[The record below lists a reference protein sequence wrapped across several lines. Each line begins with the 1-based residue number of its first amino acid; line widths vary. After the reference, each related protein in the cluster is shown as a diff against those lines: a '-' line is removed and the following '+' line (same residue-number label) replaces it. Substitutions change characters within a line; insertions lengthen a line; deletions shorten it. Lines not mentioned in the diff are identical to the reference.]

1 MKTILIRDV
10 PEDVHE
16 SLAERARERGQSL
29 QSFLLNLVVDE
40 ARRSRNPALLEQFDG
55 RHDGTSLGI
64 DDVVS
69 AIDAARAERDAE
81 LGERLG
87 FDVDTR

>member
-1 MKTILIRDV
+1 MQIRDV
-10 PEDVHE
+10 PEDVRE
-16 SLAERARERGQSL
+16 ILAKRARERGRSL

-64 DDVVS
+64 DDAVS
-69 AIDAARAERDAE
+69 AVDDARAERDAE
-81 LGERLG
+81 LDARLG
-87 FDVDTR
+87 FDIDTR

>member
-1 MKTILIRDV
+1 MQIRDV
-10 PEDVHE
+10 PEDVRQT
-16 SLAERARERGQSL
+16 LAKRARERGQSL

-64 DDVVS
+64 DDAVS
-69 AIDAARAERDAE
+69 AVDDARAERDAE
-81 LGERLG
+81 LDARLG

>member
-1 MKTILIRDV
+1 VKALQIRDV
-10 PEDVHE
+10 PEDVRQT
-16 SLAERARERGQSL
+16 LAKRARERGQSL

-40 ARRSRNPALLEQFDG
+40 ARRSRNPALLAQFDD
-55 RHDGTSLGI
+55 RHDGTSLGV

-69 AIDAARAERDAE
+69 AIDAVRAERDAE
-81 LGERLG
+81 LDERLG